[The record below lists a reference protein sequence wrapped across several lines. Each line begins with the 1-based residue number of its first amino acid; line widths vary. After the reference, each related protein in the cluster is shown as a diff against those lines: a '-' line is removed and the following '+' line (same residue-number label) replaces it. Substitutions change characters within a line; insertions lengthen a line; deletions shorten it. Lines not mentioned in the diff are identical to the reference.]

1 MKNYRIR
8 REQPSDFAHIHT
20 LIKTAFATAD
30 YSDQQEQFL
39 VERLRQD
46 PAFLP
51 KLALVAEH
59 ENGQIIGHIVFS
71 QALIN
76 DTKVLALAPLSV
88 HPNYQKQ
95 GVGAALIQ
103 HAHKFIQALDYPAV
117 VVLGYS
123 DYYAKFG
130 YQHVGRLG
138 LTAPFDVPD
147 GALRVWVLSDT
158 TYDTLNVEIQYAD
171 AFFG

>member
-1 MKNYRIR
+1 MTAITKSNFWSNACGKIQLFCPNWRWW
-8 REQPSDFAHIHT
+8 QN
-20 LIKTAFATAD
+20 IKTVKSSGILF
-30 YSDQQEQFL
+30 F
-39 VERLRQD
+39 
-46 PAFLP
+46 
-51 KLALVAEH
+51 
-59 ENGQIIGHIVFS
+59 

-88 HPNYQKQ
+88 HSTYQKQ

-103 HAHKFIQALDYPAV
+103 HAHKLIQALDYPAV
-117 VVLGYS
+117 VVLGHP

-130 YQHVGRLG
+130 YQHTGKLG

-158 TYDTLNVEIQYAD
+158 TYDTLKGEIQYAD

>member
-30 YSDQQEQFL
+30 DSDHQEQFL

-59 ENGQIIGHIVFS
+59 IVKTELYRTGSFVVGLS
-71 QALIN
+71 NHN
-76 DTKVLALAPLSV
+76 DR
-88 HPNYQKQ
+88 
-95 GVGAALIQ
+95 
-103 HAHKFIQALDYPAV
+103 YP
-117 VVLGYS
+117 
-123 DYYAKFG
+123 
-130 YQHVGRLG
+130 
-138 LTAPFDVPD
+138 
-147 GALRVWVLSDT
+147 
-158 TYDTLNVEIQYAD
+158 
-171 AFFG
+171 

>member
-30 YSDQQEQFL
+30 DSDHQEQFL

-59 ENGQIIGHIVFS
+59 KNGEIIGHIVFS
-71 QALIN
+71 GFDQRY
-76 DTKVLALAPLSV
+76 K
-88 HPNYQKQ
+88 
-95 GVGAALIQ
+95 GVGTC
-103 HAHKFIQALDYPAV
+103 AV
-117 VVLGYS
+117 IRAPHLPKAGRWCGIDS
-123 DYYAKFG
+123 ARP
-130 YQHVGRLG
+130 QIHPSVGLSCCGR
-138 LTAPFDVPD
+138 A
-147 GALRVWVLSDT
+147 WV
-158 TYDTLNVEIQYAD
+158 
-171 AFFG
+171 F